1 MHCLAFLK
9 GREASQKTSY
19 HKDRPLQS
27 KADSWP
33 PNTNCRVAKLISN
46 PDHA

>member
-27 KADSWP
+27 RADSLWP
-33 PNTNCRVAKLISN
+33 PKHKLPCAHPPSLN
-46 PDHA
+46 